1 MSKTGTGLSAGSAPK
16 TEACEA
22 RQPTDRR
29 PVFEA
34 LPARHER
41 PSPACGGGWEGAT
54 PGPSS
59 HMPVNAVFVTMDV
72 GTPNYLGI
80 RNNAQSTK
88 VGRDPHSQPFS
99 TFYTPLRLRRR
110 PNFSKF
116 DKNQFLL
123 I

>member
-54 PGPSS
+54 PGHRS

-88 VGRDPHSQPFS
+88 AGRDPPSPPFS
-99 TFYTPLRLRRR
+99 NVATKSSMRRR
-110 PNFSKF
+110 AQSPKI
-116 DKNQFLL
+116 KKTA
-123 I
+123 